1 MYHATRACLSS
12 VNPRRVYCTVPF
24 AAGYWSDSF
33 TEGAGAKKQK
43 QMPLDMKSPTGIQFR
58 KIYSICGKKSLYSSE
73 RSTVSAGKKIFV
85 QFRKI
90 YSICG
95 KKIYLQFR
103 KIYLRTV
110 LFLSTFSGY
119 IKISLNLSKPL
130 HTRVQ

>member
-58 KIYSICGKKSLYSSE
+58 KIYSICGKK
-73 RSTVSAGKKIFV
+73 IFV
-85 QFRKI
+85 QFRNI

-95 KKIYLQFR
+95 EKNLCTVPKDLQ
-103 KIYLRTV
+103 YLREKNLFTV
-110 LFLSTFSGY
+110 PKDLSADSAV
-119 IKISLNLSKPL
+119 PL
-130 HTRVQ
+130 HLQRIY

>member
-58 KIYSICGKKSLYSSE
+58 KIYSICGEKNLC
-73 RSTVSAGKKIFV
+73 TVPKD
-85 QFRKI
+85 
-90 YSICG
+90 
-95 KKIYLQFR
+95 LQ
-103 KIYLRTV
+103 YLREKNLFTV
-110 LFLSTFSGY
+110 PKDLSADSAV
-119 IKISLNLSKPL
+119 PL
-130 HTRVQ
+130 HLQRIY